1 MDVWS
6 IGKIKFQKSYLLAQ
20 ILCRLLKVS
29 LASVIG
35 RSLCNLLVWLGVF
48 GCGGTMLFMAAFSPI
63 RVLLCRELLALS
75 KISLWPKRG
84 GRVHLSKISAEA
96 MAVLL
101 AIQLC
106 REMGFTRVHLEGDAK
121 VVVDAVNYVDVDKSW
136 MGHSDDIKVE
146 LNSLVH

>member
-1 MDVWS
+1 
-6 IGKIKFQKSYLLAQ
+6 
-20 ILCRLLKVS
+20 
-29 LASVIG
+29 
-35 RSLCNLLVWLGVF
+35 
-48 GCGGTMLFMAAFSPI
+48 MLFMAAFSPI